1 MGLGA
6 WESRTSVSAAS
17 GDSHPCVLGYA
28 SGGWQQMGHQ
38 AGGGGGG
45 EEIRPITGQHKAM
58 EPHTNGHFQDR
69 EMDPEVSKVSKC
81 HYNYGKEV
89 DPELGT

>member
-1 MGLGA
+1 MR
-6 WESRTSVSAAS
+6 SRIRFWRLAANGSS
-17 GDSHPCVLGYA
+17 G
-28 SGGWQQMGHQ
+28 WWW
-38 AGGGGGG
+38 GGG

-81 HYNYGKEV
+81 NYNYGKEV